1 MAGTDLAHQR
11 HFEEQAEIYRQAFTE
26 QIDQWDLQ
34 ARRGVVSAEDRYGG
48 ESVWMSVKPFEYR
61 SPALG
66 FALEQALLDVLT
78 MLGWLVLAV
87 ALLARTARRV
97 EP

>member
-1 MAGTDLAHQR
+1 
-11 HFEEQAEIYRQAFTE
+11 
-26 QIDQWDLQ
+26 
-34 ARRGVVSAEDRYGG
+34 
-48 ESVWMSVKPFEYR
+48 MSVKPFEYR